1 MTWNRT
7 EYPAPALGQCVRAD
21 LCFACLL
28 ESASFQLC
36 KANPPFPA
44 NRYPKYKEVIA
55 ICNTP
60 GIPFFRFLI
69 SFGPFAV
76 SPGAIRRPVSARHCL
91 RMPQMQPYCRTMA
104 ACSASQR
111 DDSNKSG

>member
-1 MTWNRT
+1 MR
-7 EYPAPALGQCVRAD
+7 EGFSC
-21 LCFACLL
+21 
-28 ESASFQLC
+28 ASSLKMYQILRLD

-76 SPGAIRRPVSARHCL
+76 SPGAIRRPVSAHHCL
-91 RMPQMQPYCRTMA
+91 RMPQMQPYCRAMA
-104 ACSASQR
+104 ACSVSQR

>member
-1 MTWNRT
+1 MKLYCIDIQRITYMSYNI
-7 EYPAPALGQCVRAD
+7 YQICMID
-21 LCFACLL
+21 
-28 ESASFQLC
+28 
-36 KANPPFPA
+36 KAARRFRRIVTPNM
-44 NRYPKYKEVIA
+44 KEVIA

-91 RMPQMQPYCRTMA
+91 RMPQMQPYCRAMA

>member
-1 MTWNRT
+1 MGLR
-7 EYPAPALGQCVRAD
+7 
-21 LCFACLL
+21 LCFAFLKIYQICMID
-28 ESASFQLC
+28 
-36 KANPPFPA
+36 KAARRFRRIVTPNM
-44 NRYPKYKEVIA
+44 KEVIA

-91 RMPQMQPYCRTMA
+91 RMPQMQPYNGGLLRFSTRRFEQIGINRV
-104 ACSASQR
+104 SV
-111 DDSNKSG
+111 

>member
-1 MTWNRT
+1 MESKIQNTPPGMGRLW
-7 EYPAPALGQCVRAD
+7 D
-21 LCFACLL
+21 FACALPADKNFPDL
-28 ESASFQLC
+28 RSS
-36 KANPPFPA
+36 KANPPPFPA

-91 RMPQMQPYCRTMA
+91 RMPQMQPHFRTMA
-104 ACSASQR
+104 VFSASQQ
-111 DDSNKSG
+111 SYS